1 MAAAVDDIAAF
12 LIANVEGIDA
22 AIVTEA
28 AEAYHADLEA
38 LDAEVAALVAGIP
51 AENRV
56 LITNHE
62 VFGYFADRYGFE
74 VAGAIIPGG
83 STIDGTS
90 AGDLAELAEL
100 IIDEG
105 VFAVLADVS
114 ASDQLAQTLADEV
127 GGDIQVVELFTESL
141 GDSDSD
147 GATYIDMVRANA
159 TRIAEALA
167 S

>member
-1 MAAAVDDIAAF
+1 MASSES
-12 LIANVEGIDA
+12 LSPNEG
-22 AIVTEA
+22 V
-28 AEAYHADLEA
+28 
-38 LDAEVAALVAGIP
+38 
-51 AENRV
+51 
-56 LITNHE
+56 
-62 VFGYFADRYGFE
+62 
-74 VAGAIIPGG
+74 
-83 STIDGTS
+83 STIFT
-90 AGDLAELAEL
+90 
-100 IIDEG
+100 
-105 VFAVLADVS
+105 DVS